1 MRTARFTNGNG
12 DSIDFDNTRYNIS
25 SLENL
30 GGAATLVS
38 KTRSPY
44 QNGSSYVSSVLSD
57 REIVLTGVIVG
68 AYRPATI
75 APFVYELE
83 RVLSSVHGMGT
94 LEITNDNGSFVCSA
108 IPISSPAIRNKHA
121 SNPFQ
126 EFMVTFLMN
135 DPFFYDAVPISVDLT
150 ITGMELEMIAD
161 GIDMVAA
168 GVELDVLSS
177 INNQTLNIVNEG
189 HVPTPVHIR
198 MYGPATNPS
207 IEILETGET
216 ISFTLAIA
224 AGDYLDIETAYGAEG
239 VDWYDLSV
247 TTHKNG
253 MPYLN
258 EGSVFF
264 EVPIGGC
271 SMTFLE
277 SSGSGGSHA
286 LITYSER
293 YVGI

>member
-94 LEITNDNGSFVCSA
+94 LA
-108 IPISSPAIRNKHA
+108 INTRAI
-121 SNPFQ
+121 
-126 EFMVTFLMN
+126 
-135 DPFFYDAVPISVDLT
+135 
-150 ITGMELEMIAD
+150 
-161 GIDMVAA
+161 
-168 GVELDVLSS
+168 LSRS
-177 INNQTLNIVNEG
+177 LWL
-189 HVPTPVHIR
+189 R
-198 MYGPATNPS
+198 S
-207 IEILETGET
+207 
-216 ISFTLAIA
+216 
-224 AGDYLDIETAYGAEG
+224 
-239 VDWYDLSV
+239 
-247 TTHKNG
+247 
-253 MPYLN
+253 
-258 EGSVFF
+258 
-264 EVPIGGC
+264 
-271 SMTFLE
+271 
-277 SSGSGGSHA
+277 
-286 LITYSER
+286 
-293 YVGI
+293 